1 LDADS
6 DWEIEALEDM
16 IERMD
21 LEDNLEAYNKR
32 MKK

>member
-21 LEDNLEAYNKR
+21 LEDNLEDYNKR